1 MSEVQV
7 FTHDTFGAHTVRLD
21 DNGNAV
27 FVLKPVAEALGY
39 RDAANAVRVLDR
51 DEHWT
56 EVINLPTPVVSTSQV
71 RRRMTVV
78 SESGLYHL
86 IFASTKPEAKTF
98 RRWVTE
104 ELLPTVRKAQEAG
117 INVVEELKERIK
129 DLELENDLYKISEQ
143 GDSERRHRS
152 WVEGFKVG
160 QSNPDLKFTA
170 TNYYRPLEQG

>member
-78 SESGLYHL
+78 SESGEVALGL
-86 IFASTKPEAKTF
+86 CVFDAVECGSEI
-98 RRWVTE
+98 VD
-104 ELLPTVRKAQEAG
+104 LPTHGMR
-117 INVVEELKERIK
+117 N
-129 DLELENDLYKISEQ
+129 S
-143 GDSERRHRS
+143 RS
-152 WVEGFKVG
+152 
-160 QSNPDLKFTA
+160 TA
-170 TNYYRPLEQG
+170 TH

>member
-78 SESGLYHL
+78 SESGVLHQTR
-86 IFASTKPEAKTF
+86 AGPEPEAKAV
-98 RRWVTE
+98 RRWVT
-104 ELLPTVRKAQEAG
+104 V
-117 INVVEELKERIK
+117 
-129 DLELENDLYKISEQ
+129 
-143 GDSERRHRS
+143 
-152 WVEGFKVG
+152 
-160 QSNPDLKFTA
+160 
-170 TNYYRPLEQG
+170 PL